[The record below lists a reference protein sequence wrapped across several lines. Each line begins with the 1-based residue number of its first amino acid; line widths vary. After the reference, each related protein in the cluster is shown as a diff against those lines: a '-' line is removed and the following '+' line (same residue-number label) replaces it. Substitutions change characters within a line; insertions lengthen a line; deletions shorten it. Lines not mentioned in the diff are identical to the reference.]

1 MKSSLKIS
9 LITILSFVALIALSQ
24 NAKTEENP
32 VLFTDRDYCISGDTL
47 WFKVWLPKTEV
58 NLGNAVR
65 VQLDNKNSQLI
76 SEVAIKS
83 LNGWAEGFIHIPDSL
98 STGQYFVT
106 AYLNALRNNSELEL
120 ESKSLLVYNRFSDN
134 ISEIEILE
142 SDEFQQN
149 SQVELVLFTDKE
161 QYFTRDKVKVNIDFD
176 ENFILN
182 KTVVKAVLIDPLA
195 AEISGKWIFN
205 AESRNPSIP
214 AFPENN
220 GLLLSGTVS
229 DISGNPVSNV
239 LVTLSAGNN
248 QAWFDYY
255 FTGESNDFH
264 FFLKDAYGNADVV
277 FQVVSNSKT
286 EYRIQL
292 ENNYLRRKDFI
303 TGWRKVLK
311 QEQVDFINTAVNA
324 SYAHRLF
331 YPPGFIQNEF
341 FEIPA
346 RFSMPFYGNPTL
358 RIVPEEFID
367 LPDFREIAREL
378 LPGFQYRIKNGE
390 IIFRMINQQ
399 QKIIFEDEPL
409 RLINGIPVFK
419 NELFAG
425 LKSTDISYIDLVQN
439 ERIFGDLI
447 LKGVLE
453 VSLKDKSN
461 FWMAQQPNIF
471 QLNVN
476 FLQPDKKAGHFV
488 QQNTNKNQP
497 DMRQVYFWELLDK
510 ESLKDFS
517 FILSD
522 RKGTVEISIEGFTEE
537 NEFFKASKTIEVK

>member
-24 NAKTEENP
+24 NTKTQENP
-32 VLFTDRDYCISGDTL
+32 MLFTDRDYSISGDTL

-58 NLGNAVR
+58 NLGNVVR

-76 SEVAIKS
+76 SEVAVKS

-106 AYLNALRNNSELEL
+106 AYLNALRKNAELEL

-142 SDEFQQN
+142 SGEIQQN
-149 SQVELVLFTDKE
+149 SLVDMVLSTDKV
-161 QYFTRDKVKVNIDFD
+161 QYSPREEVIVKIDWD
-176 ENFILN
+176 TN
-182 KTVVKAVLIDPLA
+182 TVLKKAVIKAILVDPLA
-195 AEISGKWIFN
+195 SDISGKWIFN
-205 AESRNPSIP
+205 AESKNPSIP
-214 AFPENN
+214 AFPENS
-220 GLLLSGTVS
+220 GLLLSGKVA

-264 FFLKDAYGNADVV
+264 FFLKDAYGNAEVV

-286 EYRIQL
+286 EYLIQL
-292 ENNYLRRKDFI
+292 ENNYLRRKDLI
-303 TGWRKVLK
+303 TGRLKVLK
-311 QEQVDFINTAVNA
+311 QEQVEFINTAVNA
-324 SYAHRLF
+324 SYTHRLF
-331 YPPGFIQNEF
+331 NPPGSVQNEF

-346 RFSMPFYGNPTL
+346 RFSMPFYGKPTL

-399 QKIIFEDEPL
+399 QKVIFEDEPL
-409 RLINGIPVFK
+409 CLINGIPVFK

-447 LKGVLE
+447 LKGVLD

-461 FWMAQQPNIF
+461 FWMAKQPNIF

-476 FLQPDKKAGHFV
+476 FLQPDKTAGHFV

-497 DMRQVYFWELLDK
+497 DMRQVYFWELLNK
-510 ESLKDFS
+510 ESLKEFS

-522 RKGTVEISIEGFTEE
+522 RKGTVEISIEGFTAE

>member
-24 NAKTEENP
+24 NTKTQENP
-32 VLFTDRDYCISGDTL
+32 MLFTDRDYSISGDTL

-58 NLGNAVR
+58 NLGNVVR

-76 SEVAIKS
+76 SEVAVKS

-106 AYLNALRNNSELEL
+106 AYLNALRNNAELEL

-134 ISEIEILE
+134 IYEIEILE
-142 SDEFQQN
+142 SDEIQQN
-149 SQVELVLFTDKE
+149 SRVDMVLSTDKV
-161 QYFTRDKVKVNIDFD
+161 QYSPGEEVIVKIDWD
-176 ENFILN
+176 TN
-182 KTVVKAVLIDPLA
+182 TVLKKAVIKATLVDPLA
-195 AEISGKWIFN
+195 SEISGKWIFN

-220 GLLLSGTVS
+220 GLLLSGKVA
-229 DISGNPVSNV
+229 DISGSPVTNV

-255 FTGESNDFH
+255 FTGESDDFH
-264 FFLKDAYGNADVV
+264 FFLKDVYGNTEVV

-286 EYRIQL
+286 EYLIQL
-292 ENNYLRRKDFI
+292 ENNYIRRKDLI
-303 TGWRKVLK
+303 TGRLKVLK
-311 QEQVDFINTAVNA
+311 QEQVEFINTAVNA

-331 YPPGFIQNEF
+331 NPPGSVQNEF

-358 RIVPEEFID
+358 RIVPDEFID

-399 QKIIFEDEPL
+399 QKVIFEDEPL

-461 FWMAQQPNIF
+461 FWMAKQPNIF

-497 DMRQVYFWELLDK
+497 DMRQVSFWELLNT
-510 ESLKDFS
+510 ESFKDFS

-522 RKGTVEISIEGFTEE
+522 RKGKVEISIEGFTAE

>member
-1 MKSSLKIS
+1 MKNSLKIS
-9 LITILSFVALIALSQ
+9 ITFVIAFWVITIFAQ
-24 NAKTEENP
+24 TGEKFENP

-47 WFKVWLPKTEV
+47 WFKVWLPKTGV
-58 NLGNAVR
+58 NLGNVVR
-65 VQLDNKNSQLI
+65 VQLDNKRSNLI
-76 SEVAIKS
+76 SEVAVKS

-106 AYLNALRNNSELEL
+106 AYLNALRKSTDLQL
-120 ESKSLLVYNRFSDN
+120 ESKSLLVYNRFSEN
-134 ISEIEILE
+134 ISEIEIHE
-142 SDEFQQN
+142 SDEIQQN
-149 SQVELVLFTDKE
+149 SRIEMVLSTDKE
-161 QYFTRDKVKVNIDFD
+161 HYSPREEVIVKIDWDKN
-176 ENFILN
+176 
-182 KTVVKAVLIDPLA
+182 TVFKKAVIKATLVDPLA
-195 AEISGKWIFN
+195 SEISGNRKFKM
-205 AESRNPSIP
+205 ESCNPSIP
-214 AFPENN
+214 GFSENN
-220 GLLLSGTVS
+220 GLVLSGKVA
-229 DISGNPVSNV
+229 DISGIPVSNV

-255 FTGESNDFH
+255 FVGESDDFH
-264 FFLKDAYGNADVV
+264 FFLKDAYGNTDVV
-277 FQVVSNSKT
+277 FQVISNSKT
-286 EYRIQL
+286 EYSIQL
-292 ENNYLRRKDFI
+292 ENNHLRRKDLI
-303 TGWRKVLK
+303 TGRKFLK
-311 QEQVDFINTAVNA
+311 PEQVEFINTAVNA

-331 YPPGFIQNEF
+331 NSPGSVQNQF

-358 RIVPEEFID
+358 RIVPDEFID

-390 IIFRMINQQ
+390 IIFRMINHQ
-399 QKIIFEDEPL
+399 QKVMFEEEPM

-461 FWMAQQPNIF
+461 FWIAKQPNIF

-476 FLQPDKKAGHFV
+476 FLQPGKKACHFV
-488 QQNTNKNQP
+488 QQNTNKNHP
-497 DMRQVYFWELLDK
+497 DMRQVYFWELLDT
-510 ESLKDFS
+510 ESVKDFS

-537 NEFFKASKTIEVK
+537 NEFFKVSKTIGVK

>member
-24 NAKTEENP
+24 NTKTQENP
-32 VLFTDRDYCISGDTL
+32 MLFTDRDYSISGDTL

-58 NLGNAVR
+58 NLGNVVR

-76 SEVAIKS
+76 SEVAVKS

-106 AYLNALRNNSELEL
+106 AYLNALRNNAELEL

-142 SDEFQQN
+142 SDEIQQN
-149 SQVELVLFTDKE
+149 SRVDMVLSTDKV
-161 QYFTRDKVKVNIDFD
+161 QYSPREEVIVKIDWD
-176 ENFILN
+176 TN
-182 KTVVKAVLIDPLA
+182 TVLKKAVIKATLVDPLA
-195 AEISGKWIFN
+195 SEISGKWIFN

-220 GLLLSGTVS
+220 GLLLSGKVA
-229 DISGNPVSNV
+229 DISGSPVTNV

-264 FFLKDAYGNADVV
+264 FFLKDVYGNTEVV

-286 EYRIQL
+286 EYLIQL
-292 ENNYLRRKDFI
+292 ENNYIRRKDLI
-303 TGWRKVLK
+303 TGRLKVLK
-311 QEQVDFINTAVNA
+311 QEQVEFINTAVNA

-331 YPPGFIQNEF
+331 NPPGSVQNEF

-358 RIVPEEFID
+358 RIVPDEFID

-399 QKIIFEDEPL
+399 QKVIFEDEPL

-476 FLQPDKKAGHFV
+476 FLQPGKKAGHFV

-522 RKGTVEISIEGFTEE
+522 RKGTVEISIEGFTAE